1 VPAKQFWALTLYD
14 RETCGFIREMPRAG
28 VDSYDQKMQRNAD
41 GSVDI
46 YIGAKPPAGKE
57 ANWVQTVPGCG
68 WFPFFRFYG
77 PDKPLVDKTW
87 KLPDIEKVQ

>member
-28 VDSYDQKMQRNAD
+28 VDSYDQKMHRNAD

-46 YIGAKPPAGKE
+46 YIGAKPPAGNE
-57 ANWVQTVPGCG
+57 ANWVQTVPGRG